1 MASTPRGERMTEA
14 HRVAQIAIRAAFL
27 REFMDQWTLLDP
39 RDLDRTAPA
48 WASTVLRLIADFR
61 EDSAETAEN
70 YFKEFRAVE
79 LPNAKEPAPTVERRQ
94 SRRVNSRRRSTGGSS
109 RGGLRRVT
117 IEWDDADDA
126 AHTSLMV
133 MGPSNIKAK
142 RKRGKSPEEAAREA
156 LVEAGGSA
164 GRHVLTGGRTTHLEL
179 VEADPEAIGWLR
191 VTDGDPCA
199 FCAMLSS
206 RGPVYRSERS
216 ATTVVSSRAKRAIGD
231 QYHDHCAC
239 SAEAMFSKSQ
249 AWPGRGREF
258 QQLWRDV
265 ARGNKD
271 GFLRFRRAY
280 EGRDPNTGRKEA
292 TA

>member
-1 MASTPRGERMTEA
+1 
-14 HRVAQIAIRAAFL
+14 
-27 REFMDQWTLLDP
+27 MDQWDLLDP

-48 WASTVLRLIADFR
+48 WAASVMRLIADFR
-61 EDSAETAEN
+61 EDSAEAAQN
-70 YFKEFRAVE
+70 YYTQFRAVE
-79 LPNAKEPAPTVERRQ
+79 LPNAGHPAPVVERRE
-94 SRRVNSRRRSTGGSS
+94 SGRRVNSRRRSTRAPS

-117 IEWDDADDA
+117 IEWDNEDDA
-126 AHTSLMV
+126 AETSLLV

-179 VEADPEAIGWLR
+179 VENDPEAIGWLR

-206 RGPVYRSERS
+206 RGPVYRSQRS
-216 ATTVVSSRAKRAIGD
+216 ATTVVNPGRSRPVGA

-258 QQLWRDV
+258 QELWRDV
-265 ARGNKD
+265 ARGQKD
-271 GFLRFRRAY
+271 GFKRFRRAY
-280 EGRDPNTGRKEA
+280 EGRDPETGRKVA

>member
-1 MASTPRGERMTEA
+1 MTEA
-14 HRVAQIAIRAAFL
+14 HRAAQIAIRAAFL
-27 REFMDQWTLLDP
+27 REFMDQWDLLDP
-39 RDLDRTAPA
+39 RDLDRTAVP
-48 WASTVLRLIADFR
+48 WASAVMRLIADFR
-61 EDSAETAEN
+61 EDSAEAAQN
-70 YFKEFRAVE
+70 YYREFRAVE
-79 LPNAKEPAPTVERRQ
+79 LPNADHPAPVVERRE
-94 SRRVNSRRRSTGGSS
+94 SGRRVNSRRRETRAPS

-126 AHTSLMV
+126 AETSLLV

-164 GRHVLTGGRTTHLEL
+164 GRHVLNGGRTTHLEL
-179 VEADPEAIGWLR
+179 VGNDPEAIGWLR

-206 RGPVYRSERS
+206 RGPVYRSHQS
-216 ATTVVSSRAKRAIGD
+216 ATTVVSPKAKRALGES
-231 QYHDHCAC
+231 YHDHCAC

-258 QQLWRDV
+258 QQLWREV

-271 GFLRFRRAY
+271 GFKRFRRAL
-280 EGRDPNTGRKEA
+280 EGRDPDSGRKVA
-292 TA
+292 SA

>member
-1 MASTPRGERMTEA
+1 MTEA

-27 REFMDQWTLLDP
+27 REFMDQWHLLDP
-39 RDLDRTAPA
+39 RDLDRTAVP
-48 WASTVLRLIADFR
+48 WASSVMRLIAEFR

-70 YFKEFRAVE
+70 YYKEFRAVE
-79 LPNAKEPAPTVERRQ
+79 LPTAKEPPPTVERRQ
-94 SRRVNSRRRSTGGSS
+94 SRRRVNSRGRDARPS

-117 IEWDDADDA
+117 IEWDDEDDA
-126 AHTSLMV
+126 AETSLLV

-179 VEADPEAIGWLR
+179 VENDPEAIGWLR

-216 ATTVVSSRAKRAIGD
+216 ASTVVNPGRSRPVGA
-231 QYHDHCAC
+231 QYHDNCAC

-258 QQLWRDV
+258 QELWREV

-271 GFLRFRRAY
+271 GFKRFRRAI
-280 EGRDPNTGRKEA
+280 EGRDLETGKSIPA
-292 TA
+292 AG

>member
-27 REFMDQWTLLDP
+27 REFMDQWDLLDP

-48 WASTVLRLIADFR
+48 WAASVMRLIADFR
-61 EDSAETAEN
+61 EDSGEAAAN
-70 YFKEFRAVE
+70 YYKEFRAVE
-79 LPNAKEPAPTVERRQ
+79 LPDAKEPPPVVERRE
-94 SRRVNSRRRSTGGSS
+94 SGRRVNSRNRSRSPS

-117 IEWDDADDA
+117 IEWDDEDKA
-126 AHTSLMV
+126 AETSLMV

-164 GRHVLTGGRTTHLEL
+164 GRHVLTGGRATHLEL
-179 VEADPEAIGWLR
+179 VENDPEAIYWLR

-199 FCAMLSS
+199 FCAMLSG
-206 RGPVYRSERS
+206 RGPIYKSEAS
-216 ATTVVSSRAKRAIGD
+216 ASTVVNPRAKRPLGAE
-231 QYHDHCAC
+231 YHDHCAC
-239 SAEAMFSKSQ
+239 SAEAVFSKSQ

-258 QQLWRDV
+258 QELYRKY
-265 ARGNKD
+265 ARGDKD
-271 GFLRFRRAY
+271 PLNAFRRAY
-280 EGRDPNTGRKEA
+280 ERPHLRKDREQGA
-292 TA
+292 G